1 MEMNPI
7 WPQLAPGNTKPD
19 FNAAFCS
26 NEAVLVNNDIYL
38 KGTRSG
44 GIEEIWKYSISSNE
58 LSQVPTPYGD
68 SEATRYVLATYQS
81 QLVCIGGYT
90 KSEESRGYTEF
101 QYEAFVFDGQKW
113 RSDVIPPLP
122 ERIGDTSTAT
132 PTSEGETLILAWVN
146 NQEIKMLWYDGQQ
159 WSVKRGP
166 ECLSSPNNISILLH
180 SGNVFIRAQSGM
192 VRPEAFWCSVEDV
205 TTSNENK
212 WKMVDFV
219 DSQYPGLQV
228 DIIRLSNLTVL
239 GGNNVVIIETKA
251 QHPAMFAFVM
261 GNSDRQIATHWKKAK
276 NLGSIPWNVDSYTSI
291 VGLGDGTLL
300 VLCYERNGRPNFQV
314 YSAV

>member
-19 FNAAFCS
+19 FNAAFRS

-38 KGTRSG
+38 KGSRSG
-44 GIEEIWKYSISSNE
+44 EITEEIWKYSISSKE
-58 LSQVPTPYGD
+58 LCQVPTPTGD
-68 SEATRYVLATYQS
+68 STRYVLATYHS

-90 KSEESRGYTEF
+90 KNNIC
-101 QYEAFVFDGQKW
+101 QHKVFVFDGQEW
-113 RSDVIPPLP
+113 SPDVIPPLP
-122 ERIGDTSTAT
+122 ERIGDTSTDT
-132 PTSEGETLILAWVN
+132 TTSEGNTLILAWVN